1 MAINQSLNQ
10 GNPAGGG
17 TITTGSMP
25 RLLQEGV
32 KNVFGRKYDERETQW
47 DKFLDRFDS
56 RKNFEVGVQVE
67 GFGLM
72 AQKPQGEDIKFDTRR
87 QGFTPKYVHLT
98 YGKGFVATMEA
109 LADELYG
116 EINASAEALAF
127 SARQTEEQSGANILN
142 RGFDTNST
150 MIDGDGSPLFATAHV
165 NGPSGGT
172 YSNQLAV
179 GADLSEAS
187 LEDLSTQV
195 RETRD
200 PRGLVIG
207 LMPRCVLV
215 APRNQFEVTR
225 ILGSVL
231 QSGTANNS
239 VNALRE
245 TSMLPDGHYVND
257 YFTDPD
263 AWFLKTNAPHGLK
276 RYVRMAIEFGED
288 NAFASGNGRF
298 KAVGRWSDGWDD
310 PRGMFASSGA

>member
-10 GNPAGGG
+10 GQPAGGG

-32 KNVFGRKYDERETQW
+32 KNVFGRKYSERDTQW
-47 DKFLDRFDS
+47 DKILDKFDS

-67 GFGLM
+67 GFGLF

-87 QGFTPKYVHLT
+87 QGFTPKYIHVT

-109 LADELYG
+109 LQDELYG

-127 SARQTEEQSGANILN
+127 AARQTEEQTGANILN
-142 RGFDTNST
+142 RGFDVAST
-150 MIDGDGSPLFATAHV
+150 MVDGDGSALFAVNHV

-172 YSNQLAV
+172 YSNQLAI
-179 GADLSEAS
+179 GAALTEAS
-187 LEDLSTQV
+187 LEDMTTQI
-195 RETRD
+195 RETKD

-207 LMPRCVLV
+207 LMPRRLIA
-215 APRNQFEVTR
+215 APRNQFNATR

-231 QSGTANNS
+231 QNDTANNA

-245 TSMLPDGHYVND
+245 MNMLSDGHVIND
-257 YFTDPD
+257 YLTDPD
-263 AWFLKTNAPHGLK
+263 AWFIKTNAPHGLK
-276 RYVRMAIEFGED
+276 RYVRMAVEFGED
-288 NAFASGNGRF
+288 NAFTSGNGRF

-310 PRGMFASSGA
+310 PRGMFGSSGS